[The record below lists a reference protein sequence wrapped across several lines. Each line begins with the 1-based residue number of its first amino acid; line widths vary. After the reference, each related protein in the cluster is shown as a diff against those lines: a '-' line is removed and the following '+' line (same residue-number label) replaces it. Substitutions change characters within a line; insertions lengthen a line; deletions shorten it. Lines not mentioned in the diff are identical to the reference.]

1 MNQILTSIPTE
12 GAKPKSVSSI
22 YVLKALLAFIVV
34 TCHSPLLLPWLRIPG
49 FAVELFFSITGYF
62 LYSEDLGKVQSRI
75 WRSVKKVIPIIVI
88 LQTFYTLI
96 YPPNIGSITSEYWRY
111 FQWAFLGFNNYV
123 TGHLWYLTAMLFG
136 LIFLGGYLRA
146 TKGRWVSFLFLL
158 ILPWIFI
165 GPYRMLLFG
174 KPESAFVFNF
184 LTRAVPFLA
193 MGYWVR
199 ANEARLLSKY
209 RWINLYFAIL
219 SLMGL
224 EYLLTW
230 WLSGYTYAASIIDLF
245 PMPFAAFMLMLF
257 YKSFGQGTWLETIG
271 EKYSGNIYYFHIA
284 VIIGWKALNAHSPLL
299 SEIYEY
305 GGAFIVFFISLG
317 VAWLVVKLQDLI
329 GYHVLK

>member
-1 MNQILTSIPTE
+1 M
-12 GAKPKSVSSI
+12 
-22 YVLKALLAFIVV
+22 
-34 TCHSPLLLPWLRIPG
+34 G
-49 FAVELFFSITGYF
+49 FS
-62 LYSEDLGKVQSRI
+62 
-75 WRSVKKVIPIIVI
+75 
-88 LQTFYTLI
+88 TFD
-96 YPPNIGSITSEYWRY
+96 S
-111 FQWAFLGFNNYV
+111 
-123 TGHLWYLTAMLFG
+123 GHLWYLTALLLG
-136 LIFLGGYLRA
+136 LLCFGGYLRIM
-146 TKGRWVSFLFLL
+146 KGRRVPLLFLL

-199 ANEARLLSKY
+199 ANETRLLSY
-209 RWINLYFAIL
+209 RWINIFFLVL
-219 SLMGL
+219 TLMGIECL
-224 EYLLTW
+224 VTW
-230 WLSGYTYAASIIDLF
+230 CLSGYTYAASAIALF
-245 PMPFAAFMLMLF
+245 PMPFAAFMLILS
-257 YKSFGQGTWLETIG
+257 YKTLGQGTWLETIG

-317 VAWLVVKLQDLI
+317 IAWLVVKLQDLI